1 MATKVAAKRKVAVA
15 KVEDKATV
23 LTDVKAY
30 ARKVWLAGLG
40 AYAKAGAEGAD
51 YFKELVKAGEG
62 VEKQGKKLVS
72 EQADAANSQIETQ
85 LNSVKSSISEVKG
98 KVEVQ
103 FDKIEKAFDNRVA
116 SALNR
121 LGIPSKQDVEAL
133 SAKLDELNAL
143 LERVARTQ

>member
-1 MATKVAAKRKVAVA
+1 MATESCRQEKVAVA
-15 KVEDKATV
+15 KVEDKVTV

-72 EQADAANSQIETQ
+72 EQVDAANSQIETQ
-85 LNSVKSSISEVKG
+85 LQRVKSSVSEVKG

-103 FDKIEKAFDNRVA
+103 FDKIEEGLRQP
-116 SALNR
+116 R
-121 LGIPSKQDVEAL
+121 RQ
-133 SAKLDELNAL
+133 
-143 LERVARTQ
+143 RTEPPGYSLQAGC